1 MEVFGGTFGI
11 YGIRTLGC
19 LRHTLLCPATGR
31 FACFT
36 REPVAKIINYLI
48 LSSMTIIGMRK
59 ISYTF
64 SGILVCLSVIA
75 LFIWGLKL
83 GIDFT
88 GGSLLEVEYTDIRP
102 DHDVMVQSLAKIGI
116 TNTVVQPTG
125 DRGVFLRLADLSEDK
140 HQETLKVLSSLGA
153 LNEKRF
159 DSIGPTIGSELKRNS
174 LWALIL
180 VLIMIV
186 LYISFAFRQVSR
198 PMASWKYGVAAVIAL
213 FHDVFIPLGVFAY
226 LGHYY
231 GIEIDTLFVTAIL
244 TVLGFSVHDTI
255 VVFDRIRENLH
266 KIGGRVD
273 FEEVVEQSIKQ
284 TVVRS
289 INTSATVF
297 FVMALL
303 YFLGGASTKFFALT
317 LLIGVFFGTYSSIF
331 IASALLV
338 TWYKFSLKR

>member
-1 MEVFGGTFGI
+1 
-11 YGIRTLGC
+11 
-19 LRHTLLCPATGR
+19 
-31 FACFT
+31 
-36 REPVAKIINYLI
+36 
-48 LSSMTIIGMRK
+48 MTIIGMRK
-59 ISYTF
+59 VSYGV
-64 SGILVCLSVIA
+64 SGLLVGLSIVA
-75 LFIWGLKL
+75 LLMWGLKL

-88 GGSLLEVEYTDIRP
+88 GGSLLEVEYNNSRP
-102 DHDVMVQSLAKIGI
+102 DHNVIVETLDHIGI
-116 TNTVVQPTG
+116 TNAVVQPTG
-125 DRGVFLRLADLSEDK
+125 DRGVFLRLADLNEEK
-140 HQETLKVLSSLGA
+140 HQEALKALAGLGEVT
-153 LNEKRF
+153 EKRF

-174 LWALIL
+174 LWALML
-180 VLIMIV
+180 VLVMIV

-213 FHDVFIPLGVFAY
+213 FHDVFIPLGVFSY

-231 GIEIDTLFVTAIL
+231 GVEVDTLFVTAIL

-255 VVFDRIRENLH
+255 VVFDRIRENLRRV
-266 KIGGRVD
+266 GGRID
-273 FEEVVEQSIKQ
+273 FEEVVEKSIKQ

-338 TWYKFSLKR
+338 TWYKFSLKRS